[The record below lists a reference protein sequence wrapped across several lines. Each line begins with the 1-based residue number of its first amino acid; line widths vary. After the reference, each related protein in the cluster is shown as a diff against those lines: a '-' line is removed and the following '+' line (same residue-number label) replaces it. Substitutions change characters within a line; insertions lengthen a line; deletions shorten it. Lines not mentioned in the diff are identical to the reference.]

1 MNAYNSDSLQLLT
14 EMVSGGIC
22 AGLAYKKSQMVL
34 EVFKKSHT
42 ILY

>member
-1 MNAYNSDSLQLLT
+1 MHTILILCNSLQKQFL
-14 EMVSGGIC
+14 EESVQ
-22 AGLAYKKSQMVL
+22 AYLNKKSQIVL